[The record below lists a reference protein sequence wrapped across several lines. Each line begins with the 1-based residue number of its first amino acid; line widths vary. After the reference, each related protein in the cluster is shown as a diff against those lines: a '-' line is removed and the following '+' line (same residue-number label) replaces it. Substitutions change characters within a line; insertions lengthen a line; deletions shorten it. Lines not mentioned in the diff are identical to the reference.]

1 LNTPDLKIG
10 HTGDQMDRR
19 SFMAT
24 VVIAPS
30 AAAIGGV
37 VEAQKPGRAAPRAV
51 TPKIRAVAAPLPLTA
66 VRLTGG
72 PLKRAQQRDAEYLLS
87 LDPDRMLSFYRTRA
101 GLAKKA
107 EPYGGWDGEGRQLTG
122 HIAGHHLSAVSYM
135 YAATGDPRF
144 KQRADYLVGEL
155 KVVQD
160 AHKNGYVGAIMG
172 GEEAFDRL
180 AKGEIRSAAFDL
192 NGLWSPW
199 YTLHKTFAGLRDA
212 YRHTGNRTALD
223 VEIRFAQWAEGILSH
238 LDDAQTQKMLGT
250 EFGGM
255 NEVLADLYAD
265 TGDTRWLDLSYHF
278 EYRAVVDPWKHF
290 EDDLNGLHGNATIPK
305 AIGSLSRYVSTGR
318 LEDGLAAS
326 FFWETVVRHHTFA
339 SGGDGKDEYF
349 RAPDHLSSIIDGRT
363 AESCNVY
370 NMLKLTRGLFALRP
384 DVEYAEFQERALF
397 NHALGSMDPD
407 DFAMCYMVPV
417 GRGVTKEYQ
426 DMARSFTCCVGTG
439 MENHALHGLGL
450 YNAGDDRLWVNV
462 YAPSTATW
470 EAAGLKLEM
479 DTTLPEGDT
488 ASLKIVAARAKPLT
502 LLLRRPRWAGDGFS
516 VSVNGAAEGNLP
528 KPSSYVELKRT
539 WKAGDT
545 IAVAFRKTLYLEPLA
560 NDPRRTAIMWGPLML
575 AGDLGPE
582 PARPR
587 GGSEGG
593 RRSAPPP
600 IDVPAIV
607 STSRDPGE
615 WLMPI
620 DGKPGEF
627 QTSGVG
633 RDKDIALAP
642 FYRLHRRTYMG
653 YFDVYTPADWDAKK
667 AKDAAEA
674 ERQRQLEAATVAY
687 LQPGNAEREREFNQ
701 QGESTAIA
709 RVDRRAGR
717 GGRGWFSYDVPV
729 DGAAENVLVATYH
742 ADNRRPRSFD
752 VLVDGQPLAHEAFDI
767 SSDDRFFDREYPIPA
782 TLTQGKQKVTV
793 RFQASDDNDIAA
805 LFGLR
810 VVRR

>member
-1 LNTPDLKIG
+1 
-10 HTGDQMDRR
+10 
-19 SFMAT
+19 
-24 VVIAPS
+24 
-30 AAAIGGV
+30 
-37 VEAQKPGRAAPRAV
+37 
-51 TPKIRAVAAPLPLTA
+51 
-66 VRLTGG
+66 
-72 PLKRAQQRDAEYLLS
+72 
-87 LDPDRMLSFYRTRA
+87 
-101 GLAKKA
+101 
-107 EPYGGWDGEGRQLTG
+107 
-122 HIAGHHLSAVSYM
+122 
-135 YAATGDPRF
+135 
-144 KQRADYLVGEL
+144 
-155 KVVQD
+155 
-160 AHKNGYVGAIMG
+160 
-172 GEEAFDRL
+172 
-180 AKGEIRSAAFDL
+180 
-192 NGLWSPW
+192 
-199 YTLHKTFAGLRDA
+199 
-212 YRHTGNRTALD
+212 
-223 VEIRFAQWAEGILSH
+223 
-238 LDDAQTQKMLGT
+238 
-250 EFGGM
+250 
-255 NEVLADLYAD
+255 
-265 TGDTRWLDLSYHF
+265 
-278 EYRAVVDPWKHF
+278 
-290 EDDLNGLHGNATIPK
+290 
-305 AIGSLSRYVSTGR
+305 
-318 LEDGLAAS
+318 
-326 FFWETVVRHHTFA
+326 
-339 SGGDGKDEYF
+339 
-349 RAPDHLSSIIDGRT
+349 
-363 AESCNVY
+363 
-370 NMLKLTRGLFALRP
+370 
-384 DVEYAEFQERALF
+384 
-397 NHALGSMDPD
+397 
-407 DFAMCYMVPV
+407 
-417 GRGVTKEYQ
+417 
-426 DMARSFTCCVGTG
+426 
-439 MENHALHGLGL
+439 
-450 YNAGDDRLWVNV
+450 
-462 YAPSTATW
+462 
-470 EAAGLKLEM
+470 
-479 DTTLPEGDT
+479 
-488 ASLKIVAARAKPLT
+488 LT

-620 DGKPGEF
+620 DGKPGEI